1 MAKIFPEHLS
11 ETILSDPKRKA
22 EIRTYDALAT
32 MESKFLVFYS
42 VAWQARRDGI
52 ARDGEADFVIVH
64 PDWGIIILEVKGGG
78 VEYHTDT
85 GEWFTVDRDG
95 IQHKIH
101 DPVEQAKKSHYTL
114 FDKLCDLPGWD
125 RNRYVNI
132 GHAVC
137 FPNIHVPA
145 SSLKW
150 DLPRQIII
158 DHEDIQDIEKAVL
171 RIFEYYVSSSR
182 KQPLGLDR
190 TRMVQDL
197 LASSFAFRTPLGVEL
212 EEEDEKIIQLTEQQM
227 LVLQI
232 LRKRRR
238 AAIAGCA
245 GSGKTMLALNKAR
258 LLSDQGFRVLLVC
271 FNVALAQY
279 LRNCTPSSVAVYHFH
294 GLCKEM
300 AQEKGFSLRR
310 PANEQEYNDVILP
323 EELLDAAE
331 QLGPQFDAII
341 VDEGQ
346 DFKET
351 YWIALGALLE
361 PDGIFYVF
369 YDDNQNLYSGAD
381 VLKGVIDDDPF
392 ILPENCRNTK
402 AIHNFVVEFHNQP
415 DELFCRAPF
424 GRPPELS
431 FYKNEGSLF
440 RMVQAKVH
448 HLVVDEHIAPQ
459 DIVILTPRGQE
470 RTIFKI
476 GTRLGSFMLTDGNRK
491 WENDIQVSTVHS
503 FKGLERRIVILVEVD
518 DAIRYKPEA
527 ILYVGCSRARTHLI
541 LFADEMISS
550 DIRQRITSACKG

>member
-1 MAKIFPEHLS
+1 MAKIFPEHLP
-11 ETILSDPKRKA
+11 ETILNDPKRKA
-22 EIRTYDALAT
+22 EIRMYDALAT

-78 VEYHTDT
+78 IEYHANT

-95 IQHKIH
+95 VQHKIH

-114 FDKLCDLPGWD
+114 FEKLCDLPGWD
-125 RNRYVNI
+125 RNRYVSI

-137 FPNIHVPA
+137 FPNIKVPA
-145 SSLKW
+145 NSLKW

-158 DHEDIQDIEKAVL
+158 DHEDIQDIEKSVL
-171 RIFEYYVSSSR
+171 RIFEYYVSAGR

-190 TRMVQDL
+190 NRIVQDL

-212 EEEDEKIIQLTEQQM
+212 EEEDQKIIQLTEQQM

-245 GSGKTMLALNKAR
+245 GSGKTMLALNKAKM
-258 LLSDQGFRVLLVC
+258 LSDQGFRVLLVC

-279 LRNCTPSSVAVYHFH
+279 LRNYAPSSVAVNHFH

-310 PANEQEYNDVILP
+310 PASEQEYNDVILP
-323 EELLDAAE
+323 EELMDAAE

-381 VLKGVIDDDPF
+381 ALKGIIDDDPF

-415 DELFCRAPF
+415 DELICRAPL
-424 GRPPELS
+424 GRLPELS
-431 FYKNEGSLF
+431 FYKNEEGLA
-440 RMVQAKVH
+440 RMVQAKLH
-448 HLVVDEHIAPQ
+448 HLVVDEHVAPQ

-476 GTRLGSFMLTDGNRK
+476 GTRLGNFVLTDGNRE
-491 WENDIQVSTVHS
+491 WENDIQISTVHS

-541 LFADEMISS
+541 I
-550 DIRQRITSACKG
+550 SACKG